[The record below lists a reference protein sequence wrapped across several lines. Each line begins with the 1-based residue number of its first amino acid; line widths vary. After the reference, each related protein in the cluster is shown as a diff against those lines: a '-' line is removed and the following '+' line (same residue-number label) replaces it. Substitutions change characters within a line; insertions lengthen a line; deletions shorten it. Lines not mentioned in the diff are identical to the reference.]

1 MKQKNIN
8 QKKKE
13 IFYKILKE
21 MSFYL
26 FLLLFVVCVFF
37 FKNNSGGAPTTIGGF
52 SMMRV
57 LTSSMETEIPKGSLI
72 VTRSVEP
79 ETLGIGD
86 DITYLINANT
96 TITHRIVD
104 ITEEYLDT
112 GERAFITQGVCNAR
126 PDSEPV
132 AAVNVVGKVIY
143 HNYIMGQI
151 LGFLQANWMFII
163 VLFGL
168 GVALFH
174 SLRVLFHKEVKE
186 QPEEGKAES
195 EREEMRDE

>member
-1 MKQKNIN
+1 MK
-8 QKKKE
+8 
-13 IFYKILKE
+13 YKILKE

-52 SMMRV
+52 SLMQV
-57 LTSSMETEIPKGSLI
+57 LTSSMETAIPKGSLI
-72 VTRSVEP
+72 VTKKVAP
-79 ETLGIGD
+79 DTLEVGD

-132 AAVNVVGKVIY
+132 AAVNVVGKVIF
-143 HNYIMGQI
+143 HSYILGQI
-151 LGFLQANWMFII
+151 LGFLQVNWVFVV
-163 VLFGL
+163 VLFVL
-168 GVALFH
+168 TVALIYM
-174 SLRVLFHKEVKE
+174 LRFLFRKEELMKVESEELQEESQIKEVAKE
-186 QPEEGKAES
+186 K
-195 EREEMRDE
+195 EEMRDE

>member
-1 MKQKNIN
+1 MKQ

-13 IFYKILKE
+13 TLYKILKE

-26 FLLLFVVCVFF
+26 FLFVLLVCVFF

-72 VTRSVEP
+72 VTKRVDP
-79 ETLGIGD
+79 ETLETGD
-86 DITYLINANT
+86 DITYLINENT
-96 TITHRIVD
+96 TITHRIVE
-104 ITEEYLDT
+104 IKEEYLDT

-132 AAVNVVGKVIY
+132 AAVNVVGKVIF
-143 HNYIMGQI
+143 HNYLLGQF
-151 LGFLQANWMFII
+151 LGFLQLNWGYVV
-163 VLFGL
+163 VLLGL
-168 GVALFH
+168 VTALVHTLKF
-174 SLRVLFHKEVKE
+174 LFRKEEKGDL
-186 QPEEGKAES
+186 Q
-195 EREEMRDE
+195 DE